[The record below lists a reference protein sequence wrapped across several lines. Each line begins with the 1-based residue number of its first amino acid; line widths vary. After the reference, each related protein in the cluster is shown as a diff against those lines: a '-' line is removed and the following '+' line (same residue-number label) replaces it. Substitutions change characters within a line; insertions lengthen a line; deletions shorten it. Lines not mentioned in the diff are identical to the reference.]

1 MGDLLKK
8 KNMKDLIN
16 LVVLIVLV
24 FLFYKWVSLIFR
36 SFFRKEIILEDHRG
50 LLYKNGKYEKT
61 LEPGAYWINPNRHTL
76 TRVDIRPR
84 AVQIPGQE
92 ILCADNVGIKISITG
107 RIKIIDPYQ
116 AFHADTDWFWT
127 SYTRIQVAAREVAG
141 TLTLEQLLTDRD
153 KMSPLILEKSVPL
166 CKELGAELLELN
178 IRDIMLPNE
187 LKLAYTQVLKARKE
201 GEAALE
207 KARGESAALRNLANA
222 AKVME
227 NNPTLLQ
234 LRALHAMAE
243 TKGGTIVLGLPE
255 VTKTS

>member
-1 MGDLLKK
+1 MQ
-8 KNMKDLIN
+8 DLIN

-24 FLFYKWVSLIFR
+24 FLVYKWISFIFKAY
-36 SFFRKEIILEDHRG
+36 FRKEIILEDHRG

-84 AVQIPGQE
+84 AINIPGQE
-92 ILCADNVGIKISITG
+92 ILCADNVGIKISLIG
-107 RIKIIDPYQ
+107 RIKIIDPHQ
-116 AFHADTDWFWT
+116 AFHSDIDWYMT
-127 SYTRIQVAAREVAG
+127 SYTRIQVAVREVAG
-141 TLTLEQLLTDRD
+141 TLTLEQLLTERD
-153 KMSPLILEKSVPL
+153 KMSPQILEKSIPL
-166 CKELGAELLELN
+166 CKELGAELLEIN

-187 LKLAYTQVLKARKE
+187 LKQAYAQVLKARKD

-227 NNPTLLQ
+227 DNPTLLQ
-234 LRALHAMAE
+234 LRALHAMSE
-243 TKGGTIVLGLPE
+243 GKGGTIVLGLSD
-255 VTKTS
+255 VTKTKS